1 MKALTAAQQSSMMKE
16 ENNPDAPKAN
26 PASHGETV
34 DATPDPIPASWITL
48 AMNFLQ
54 GLEELDDDTA
64 EEQLQNLLPTSDAV
78 DDREYQ
84 MSFHS
89 VTIPSDNQTP
99 VFHPRRIP
107 YENGWFSSLLSTGRA
122 RLDEYCDPTTHNHV
136 SLHFIHDQL
145 QQLLNAQA
153 QHPQKALR
161 LSNDLVTF
169 SVAAIPEIVLIL
181 HCPLPFFCRKNN
193 PSKRKTVTSLFK
205 FFCQLVTHP
214 TDELS
219 RAISNDRCDFSSTD
233 NVMQMA
239 NKLNLRHTSQ
249 LNTID
254 SLIAIQTQHLSQ
266 SVTIQ
271 TLVMILQ
278 NLIEIRQAI
287 TYECL
292 LALSLAHLTANQTCS
307 HQILSYIQKEFS
319 RCFVYAR
326 LYYLKSSL
334 NEYFS
339 KYYRTYKI
347 LTQNYVLLQRSV
359 QNEIFIRK
367 FAGSFKSSLIT
378 AVNTDDPKNSS
389 QENLAFCYD
398 SNHPESNRNLI
409 MFSECLRMLK
419 QLPSNIPS
427 KELRLRKFLKLLHL
441 IYNKVLK
448 CDFTL
453 KQIHHIYQSLYKRL
467 NEELVDALK
476 NQKQTRYNSSY
487 RCTETSLKYLYQVFS
502 LLQTESQNRLF
513 TILDSFKAQ
522 ATRGVRRKSQESQ
535 PPDTC
540 IFCKATNHPSISC
553 PSTDHPFH
561 KRNILKDAHC
571 CLKCFQKK
579 QAGHSCFQT
588 CILCGQDDHHKIVCM
603 TKVPPLN
610 IKKRCPPP
618 HTKHSRKSKGK

>member
-1 MKALTAAQQSSMMKE
+1 MKALTAAQLLSMMEE
-16 ENNPDAPKAN
+16 ENTPDAPRQN
-26 PASHGETV
+26 PASYGETT
-34 DATPDPIPASWITL
+34 DAPPTLIPASPITF
-48 AMNFLQ
+48 AMTFLQ
-54 GLEELDDDTA
+54 GLEELDDNIA
-64 EEQLQNLLPTSDAV
+64 EEQLQQLLPTSDFI
-78 DDREYQ
+78 DDEEYK
-84 MSFHS
+84 MSFQPITLPTDS
-89 VTIPSDNQTP
+89 KPSIL
-99 VFHPRRIP
+99 HPRRTP
-107 YENGWFSSLLSTGRA
+107 YENGWFSSLLSTGRT
-122 RLDEYCDPTTHNHV
+122 RLDEYCDPSTHAHV
-136 SLHFIHDQL
+136 SLHYIHDQL

-193 PSKRKTVTSLFK
+193 PSQRKTVTSLFH
-205 FFCQLVTHP
+205 FFCRLMTHP
-214 TDELS
+214 NDELS
-219 RAISNDRCDFSSTD
+219 RAISNDQCDFLTTD

-254 SLIAIQTQHLSQ
+254 SLIAIQMQHLSQ
-266 SVTIQ
+266 SVSIQ
-271 TLVMILQ
+271 TLVLILQ
-278 NLIEIRQAI
+278 NLIEIRQAV

-292 LALSLAHLTANQTCS
+292 LALSLSHLTANQTCS
-307 HQILSYIQKEFS
+307 QQILSYIQKEFS

-347 LTQNYVLLQRSV
+347 LTKNYVLLQRSV
-359 QNEIFIRK
+359 QNEVFIRK

-378 AVNTDDPKNSS
+378 AVNTDDSKNSS

-419 QLPSNIPS
+419 LLPSNIPS

-453 KQIHHIYQSLYKRL
+453 KQIHHIYQSLHKRL
-467 NEELVDALK
+467 NEELLDALK

-522 ATRGVRRKSQESQ
+522 ARRNDPQNPQESQ
-535 PPDTC
+535 PLDTC
-540 IFCKATNHPSISC
+540 IFCKATNHPSITC
-553 PSTDHPFH
+553 PSNDHPFH

-588 CILCGQDDHHKIVCM
+588 CILCGQDDHHKIVCL